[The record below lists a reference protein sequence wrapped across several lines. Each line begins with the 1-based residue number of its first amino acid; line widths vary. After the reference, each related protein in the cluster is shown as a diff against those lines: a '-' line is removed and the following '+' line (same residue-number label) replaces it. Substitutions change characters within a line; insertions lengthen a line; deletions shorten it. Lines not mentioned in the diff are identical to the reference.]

1 MVTKNVALIV
11 GIALSAEGAMAA
23 GLERVNLDA
32 GFLFGDDGIEISQG
46 QVTPSFSPVSTNG
59 LEYSKSDVANEFN
72 VTTLSLSK
80 RLSDKLTAG
89 LWHTTSGNGV
99 NIDYG
104 TVGLALLNES
114 GSLKADLSMPTT
126 ALMVKYDYTDQISL
140 LGGVKRVSVSGGS
153 LSLPLD
159 TNANNVPDT
168 SLSWSL
174 GSKSGSG
181 AVVGVAYEIKDIAL
195 RVSVLHEQDITLNV
209 AATGITPGLT
219 ASGATLSSIGDAT
232 SVNFQT
238 GIAKDTLIFGSVRMS
253 NWNDNQ
259 VALPLGALAG
269 GGFKEVSSFDD
280 GRHYTIGIGRKFSD
294 TLSASLSYYYSDGE
308 GAGASELS
316 PYGDT
321 RTVSAGVKYSIS
333 PKADLSIGYSHSERG
348 DATTG
353 AVAASFTDSVVRS
366 FGLKLSMK
374 M

>member
-159 TNANNVPDT
+159 TNANTVPDT

-269 GGFKEVSSFDD
+269 GGFSEVSSFDD

-348 DATTG
+348 DATTD